1 MLCGGH
7 DSRKCIWIAEL
18 RTLSFAKVVI
28 GKKVYLGTGRNAAG
42 QITQRKNVIRGIIGP
57 RDDRGAD
64 PDITVRESSAIPRR
78 LERILVF
85 SFTCGADASPGLTSL
100 TLIQKSIAVRSQR

>member
-7 DSRKCIWIAEL
+7 DSKKCIWIAEL

-57 RDDRGAD
+57 GM
-64 PDITVRESSAIPRR
+64 IGVRIQISQFGKCSAIPRR

-85 SFTCGADASPGLTSL
+85 SFF
-100 TLIQKSIAVRSQR
+100 V

>member
-7 DSRKCIWIAEL
+7 DSKKCIWIAEL

-64 PDITVRESSAIPRR
+64 PDITVREMFRDSAQVGEDSGVFFFRVVQMLQRRPRSRIRRFR
-78 LERILVF
+78 LRW
-85 SFTCGADASPGLTSL
+85 
-100 TLIQKSIAVRSQR
+100 